1 MKSRT
6 PTALPPAAGP
16 DAVAATPASSTQE
29 RPVPERRSSAPL
41 LGRGPRRTRRR
52 AASPRGALARRA
64 LPIVAAAFLAGIA
77 GAQAADATTKITVAV
92 DTIWVLITGS
102 LVFFMQAGFALVEAG
117 FQSAKNV
124 VNILMKNASDFM
136 VASIAFWAF
145 GFAFMFGNGTGL
157 LGLHGWFLAGPDTSP
172 LTGSAYHGVFASLS
186 WTGVPLFAKFF
197 FQLVFAGTAATIVSG
212 AIGGRVKF
220 PAYLVFSVVMTTL
233 IYSIAGHWAW
243 GGGWLSQLGF
253 IDFAGST
260 VVHAV
265 GGFAAFGAAAVL
277 GPRIGRYQNGKVN
290 AFPGHNM
297 TFAALGVFILWLG
310 WFGFNP
316 GSTMGIVG
324 DPGLVARIFLTTNIA
339 AAAGGIASMAV
350 SWWRFG
356 KPDFSMTMNGLLA
369 GLVAI
374 TAPCA
379 FVSPAAAILIGVV
392 AGAVVVLAI
401 PLFDA
406 MGVDDPVGA
415 ISVHGVA
422 GMWGTIS
429 VGLFGLPSLGAA
441 GLFAGGGVHS
451 LLIQTLGTVSMSAFA
466 FGTVV
471 VLWLLLKATI
481 GIRVAP
487 HEELGGLDVAEHGTE
502 AYVPADALAEPVL
515 LGAGD

>member
-1 MKSRT
+1 VEVTMKRCT
-6 PTALPPAAGP
+6 PTDAHAA
-16 DAVAATPASSTQE
+16 
-29 RPVPERRSSAPL
+29 RPYARV
-41 LGRGPRRTRRR
+41 LG
-52 AASPRGALARRA
+52 RA
-64 LPIVAAAFLAGIA
+64 LPLVAIAAVAGLA
-77 GAQAADATTKITVAV
+77 GAQGAAQATDTTARLTVAV
-92 DTIWVLITGS
+92 DTLWVLVTGA

-117 FQSAKNV
+117 FQSAKNA

-157 LGLHGWFLAGPDTSP
+157 LGLHGWFLQGPDTSP
-172 LTGSAYHGVFASLS
+172 LTGAAYHGIFASLS

-220 PAYLVFSVVMTTL
+220 PAYLIFSVVMTTFVYA
-233 IYSIAGHWAW
+233 IIGHWAW
-243 GGGWLSQLGF
+243 GGGWLSQMGF

-265 GGFAAFGAAAVL
+265 GGFAALAAAIVL
-277 GPRIGRYQNGKVN
+277 GPRIGRYRNGKVN
-290 AFPGHNM
+290 AMPGHNM

-339 AAAGGIASMAV
+339 AAAAGVASMAV
-350 SWWRFG
+350 SWLRFG

-379 FVSPAAAILIGVV
+379 FVSPIGAVLIGLVAGVLVVAAI
-392 AGAVVVLAI
+392 
-401 PLFDA
+401 PMFDA
-406 MGVDDPVGA
+406 LGVDDPVGA
-415 ISVHGVA
+415 VSVHGVC
-422 GMWGTIS
+422 GVWGTMS
-429 VGLFGLPSLGAA
+429 VGLFGLPALGAA
-441 GLFAGGGVHS
+441 GLFAGGGIHS
-451 LLIQTLGTVSMSAFA
+451 LLVQTLGTLSMSAAAFA
-466 FGTVV
+466 SVF
-471 VLWLLLKATI
+471 VLWSILKATV
-481 GIRVAP
+481 GIRVGA
-487 HEELGGLDVAEHGTE
+487 HEEIGGLDVAEHGAE

-515 LGAGD
+515 VGVGD

>member
-1 MKSRT
+1 MKLRI
-6 PTALPPAAGP
+6 PTAPPVAAGP
-16 DAVAATPASSTQE
+16 ERLAAPTEPAGTTATE
-29 RPVPERRSSAPL
+29 RPVPARPVVTHT
-41 LGRGPRRTRRR
+41 PRRRRWVGR
-52 AASPRGALARRA
+52 TVPV
-64 LPIVAAAFLAGIA
+64 VAAALVAGLA

-92 DTIWVLITGS
+92 DTAWVLLTAA

-157 LGLHGWFLAGPDTSP
+157 LGLHGWFLAGPDNSP
-172 LTGSAYHGVFASLS
+172 LTGSAYHGIFASLN
-186 WTGVPLFAKFF
+186 WTDVPLFAKFF

-220 PAYLVFSVVMTTL
+220 PAYLIFSVVMTTF
-233 IYSIAGHWAW
+233 IYSVTGHWAW

-265 GGFAAFGAAAVL
+265 GGFAALGAAVVL

-324 DPGLVARIFLTTNIA
+324 QPGLVARIFLTTNIA

-350 SWWRFG
+350 SWLRFG

-379 FVSPAAAILIGVV
+379 FVSPAAGVVIGLV
-392 AGAVVVLAI
+392 AGAIVVLAI
-401 PLFDA
+401 PMFDA
-406 MGVDDPVGA
+406 MGIDDPVGA
-415 ISVHGVA
+415 VSVHGIA

-429 VGLFGLPSLGAA
+429 VGLFGLPALGAA
-441 GLFAGGGVHS
+441 GLFAGGGIHS

-471 VLWLLLKATI
+471 VLWLVLKATI

-487 HEELGGLDVAEHGTE
+487 HEEIGGLDVAEHGTE
-502 AYVPADALAEPVL
+502 AYVPADALGEPVI